1 MKYLMIFLLCL
12 VSAAAVGFQGQ
23 KQDPESRRQRPV
35 PPKGATSRP
44 LPPVQEPL
52 RTKVER
58 RDLLQKF
65 KGPSPLA
72 GFYRLVG
79 VHGPSGPAKIKHV
92 GYLAVGRDHLSLH
105 LQGYGRRRREPVIQS
120 GFRRYRLG
128 GGKIYM
134 SSLVGHHV
142 RDGKVLVEQVNR
154 QEVRRYQ
161 VMGTTLRIYQSSKEY
176 LEFVRME

>member
-1 MKYLMIFLLCL
+1 MILLCA
-12 VSAAAVGFQGQ
+12 SAVGFQGQ
-23 KQDPESRRQRPV
+23 NQDPESRRPR

-44 LPPVQEPL
+44 LPPVQEPM
-52 RTKVER
+52 RTRVER

-79 VHGPSGPAKIKHV
+79 VHGPSGPAKGRHI
-92 GYLAVGRDHLSLH
+92 GYLAIGRDHLSLH
-105 LQGYGRRRREPVIQS
+105 LQGRGLRRREPVIQS
-120 GFRRYRLG
+120 GFRRYRLDD
-128 GGKIYM
+128 GKIHM

-142 RDGKVLVEQVNR
+142 RDGKVLVEEYNL

-161 VMGTTLRIYQSSKEY
+161 LTGTTLRVYQSAREY
-176 LEFVRME
+176 LEFVRIE